1 METTRK
7 KNRDDIAI
15 LLKSKGFN
23 VEIDE
28 NWGGALKIHHREFH
42 IDVSLF
48 YDRIEFRALLPGVAA
63 WSVYSKAQFYSINEK
78 IVLRRVREGIRHIDA
93 VHDKA
98 MQRRAEIRHASSV
111 TKYLKMDL
119 ERALTEAGWSFDDYR
134 VFLNDGRIL
143 RYSVISRG
151 ISMAGLEHLTVYQ
164 MLDILTVLDRGEFD
178 GDNPY
183 RDRPSS
189 EPNGCNV

>member
-1 METTRK
+1 METTRQ
-7 KNRDDIAI
+7 KNRDNIAI

-28 NWGGALKIHHREFH
+28 NWGGAIKIHHREFH

-93 VHDKA
+93 VHDRA
-98 MQRRAEIRHASSV
+98 IQRRAEIRHAQTV
-111 TKYLKMDL
+111 AKYLKMDL
-119 ERALTEAGWSFDDYR
+119 ERALTEAGWSFNDYQ
-134 VFLNDGRIL
+134 VFLGDGRTL

-183 RDRPSS
+183 RDRPSF
-189 EPNGCNV
+189 EPSGCNV

>member
-1 METTRK
+1 METTRQ

-48 YDRIEFRALLPGVAA
+48 YDRIELRALLPGVAA

-98 MQRRAEIRHASSV
+98 MNRRAEIRHASSV
-111 TKYLKMDL
+111 AKYLKMDL
-119 ERALTEAGWSFDDYR
+119 ERALTEAGWSFNDYQ
-134 VFLNDGRIL
+134 VFLGDGRTL

-189 EPNGCNV
+189 EPSGCNV